1 MVSTKTVFILLNAV
15 FAIATVDKVGVEI
28 SVIERYE
35 RYSQI
40 NVNAFLLLEPVNWKQ
55 VLVMAISVWYELLT
69 TLKMHPK
76 LLAQHYSVFGLPIYF
91 KSILL

>member
-15 FAIATVDKVGVEI
+15 FAAATVDKVGVEI

-40 NVNAFLLLEPVNWKQ
+40 NVIVFLLLEPVNWKQ

-69 TLKMHPK
+69 TLKMDPE